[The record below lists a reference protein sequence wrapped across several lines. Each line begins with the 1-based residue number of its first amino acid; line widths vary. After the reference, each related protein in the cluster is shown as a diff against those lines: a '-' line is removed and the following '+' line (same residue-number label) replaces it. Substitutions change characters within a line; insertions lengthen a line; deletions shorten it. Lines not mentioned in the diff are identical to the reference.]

1 MTLVNILNEDSTL
14 TELAAY
20 YLDNVIK
27 GNYADSTYKSY
38 KTRLENHI
46 LPGIGNKQL
55 KDLKRMDVQ
64 NLVFDLKNQINP
76 LSGNTIRLV
85 RSILNG
91 VLDFAVD
98 MDLTGKNVSD
108 RIRLPKQAKYQPRIY
123 TNIEIQNLLQA
134 AKDTKLYLPILLA
147 VKAGLRRSEILAL
160 QWESI
165 DFNNK
170 TITITK
176 TTRERSLGY
185 PKTISSYRRLQLP
198 DSVMS
203 VLKEHWTVQ
212 NGVLS
217 CQTYVV
223 SKADNSPYNPSY
235 ISRLFNELLRV
246 NNLPSIRFHDLRHA
260 YATHS
265 YYSGMPIKDLSA
277 SLGHNSAA
285 TTLDNY
291 VHL

>member
-1 MTLVNILNEDSTL
+1 MTLLNAILDNATL

-20 YLDNVIK
+20 YLDHVVE
-27 GNYADSTYKSY
+27 GNYTDSTYKSY

-46 LPGIGNKQL
+46 LPRIGNIRIKNL
-55 KDLKRMDVQ
+55 KKMDVQ
-64 NLVFDLKNQINP
+64 NLVFDLENQTNP
-76 LSGNTIRLV
+76 LSANTIRLV

-98 MDLTGKNVSD
+98 MDLLSKNVAD
-108 RIRLPKQAKYQPRIY
+108 RIILPKQAKYQPRIY
-123 TNIEIQNLLQA
+123 TNIEIQSLLQA

-147 VKAGLRRSEILAL
+147 VKAGLRRSETLSL
-160 QWESI
+160 QWKDI

-176 TTRERSLGY
+176 TESERPLGH
-185 PKTISSYRRLQLP
+185 PKTRNSYRRLQPP

-203 VLKEHWTVQ
+203 ALKRYRVVR
-212 NGVLS
+212 NGNI
-217 CQTYVV
+217 YVV

-235 ISRLFNELLRV
+235 ISRAFNELLRA
-246 NNLPSIRFHDLRHA
+246 NSLPSIRFHDLRHT

-265 YYSGMPIKDLSA
+265 YFSGMSIKDLSA
-277 SLGHNSAA
+277 SLGHNSVV

-291 VHL
+291 VHV